1 MKIGGREMNE
11 RNRMGKIP
19 LVIGVTGHLEIRDE
33 DRDVLRETAKSELK
47 RLQERCPHTPV
58 VMLCALA
65 RGADLLCADAAE
77 EAGISLWAA
86 LPMDRAEYE
95 KDFSPEDLT
104 RLAHHIARAEK
115 MYTAPAA
122 EKAPESQDRDFCYR
136 QCGIH
141 IAEHCQILLA
151 LWDGGEDR
159 SGCGCAA
166 AVNALLEGRWEP
178 ERGTASRCAENAA
191 VIHVVT
197 PRKGADGGTAG
208 EVRILGDRN
217 AMAEILSRTEEFN
230 TLAESAGQDGYT
242 PLPEDA
248 GQEPGLQE
256 IQAVYRAADS
266 LSLRFAK
273 QYRRILSGL
282 AATGTLLTLAFLL
295 YDEKEMIPMILLC
308 GAMLVCAILLS
319 GRAARTACHRRY
331 IEYRALAEAM
341 RVQMF
346 LRYAGS
352 RVEAQRL
359 MSWTQQTETAW
370 ILCAVCAV
378 NAQKPAEKARDIRE
392 CWVRDQE
399 AYHTKAGRRTGR
411 KNEGNS
417 RLVRMILLCSV
428 AAYVVTLVFE
438 LLCGGLV
445 FRPVIK
451 MEDPDT
457 FRVVMKIVLGTL
469 SAGTL
474 FLSGYYGKMNL
485 ERETT
490 DHGKMTAFF
499 RTMSERIAAQGQT
512 ESLMETLAREEL
524 AENGSWCSYR
534 KDAEP
539 ELDL

>member
-1 MKIGGREMNE
+1 M
-11 RNRMGKIP
+11 
-19 LVIGVTGHLEIRDE
+19 
-33 DRDVLRETAKSELK
+33 
-47 RLQERCPHTPV
+47 
-58 VMLCALA
+58 
-65 RGADLLCADAAE
+65 
-77 EAGISLWAA
+77 
-86 LPMDRAEYE
+86 
-95 KDFSPEDLT
+95 
-104 RLAHHIARAEK
+104 
-115 MYTAPAA
+115 
-122 EKAPESQDRDFCYR
+122 
-136 QCGIH
+136 
-141 IAEHCQILLA
+141 
-151 LWDGGEDR
+151 
-159 SGCGCAA
+159 
-166 AVNALLEGRWEP
+166 
-178 ERGTASRCAENAA
+178 
-191 VIHVVT
+191 
-197 PRKGADGGTAG
+197 
-208 EVRILGDRN
+208 
-217 AMAEILSRTEEFN
+217 
-230 TLAESAGQDGYT
+230 
-242 PLPEDA
+242 
-248 GQEPGLQE
+248 
-256 IQAVYRAADS
+256 YRAADS

-399 AYHTKAGRRTGR
+399 AYHTKAGR
-411 KNEGNS
+411 
-417 RLVRMILLCSV
+417 
-428 AAYVVTLVFE
+428 
-438 LLCGGLV
+438 LV

>member
-1 MKIGGREMNE
+1 MRMDGQGMSE
-11 RNRMGKIP
+11 RNSSGKIP
-19 LVIGVTGHLEIRDE
+19 LVIGITGHLELRE
-33 DRDVLRETAKSELK
+33 KDRDMLREMVKRELG
-47 RLQERCPHTPV
+47 RLCERCPHTPV

-77 EAGISLWAA
+77 EAGIPLWAA
-86 LPMDRAEYE
+86 LPMERAEYE
-95 KDFSPEDLT
+95 KDFSPEDLA
-104 RLAHHIARAEK
+104 RLARHLARAEK
-115 MYTAPAA
+115 VYTAPVS
-122 EKAPESQDRDFCYR
+122 EKAPETESRDFRYR

-159 SGCGCAA
+159 SSCGCAA
-166 AVNALLEGRWEP
+166 AVNALLEGCWEP
-178 ERGTASRCAENAA
+178 ERGTASRSAENAV
-191 VIHVVT
+191 VIHVMT
-197 PRKGADGGTAG
+197 PRKGSAAGDAG

-217 AMAEILSRTEEFN
+217 AMAEILERTEEFN
-230 TLAESAGQDGYT
+230 TLAENAGQDGYA

-248 GQEPGLQE
+248 GKEPELQE
-256 IQAVYRAADS
+256 MQAVYRAADS

-273 QYRRILSGL
+273 QYRRILAGL

-295 YDEKEMIPMILLC
+295 YDEKDMIPMILLC
-308 GAMLVCAILLS
+308 GAMLACAVLLS
-319 GRAARTACHRRY
+319 GRAEHSACHRRY

-341 RVQMF
+341 RVQMY

-370 ILCAVCAV
+370 ILCAVCAL
-378 NAQKPAEKARDIRE
+378 NAQKPPETARDIRE
-392 CWVRDQE
+392 CWVMDQE
-399 AYHTKAGRRTGR
+399 AYHRKAGRRTGK
-411 KNEGNS
+411 KNEGNN
-417 RLVRMILLCSV
+417 RLVRIILLCS
-428 AAYVVTLVFE
+428 AAVYAATLAFE

-445 FRPVIK
+445 FHPVIG
-451 MEDPDT
+451 MEDPDA
-457 FRVVMKIVLGTL
+457 FRVMIKIVLGTL

-490 DHGKMTAFF
+490 DHGKMEVFF

-512 ESLMETLAREEL
+512 ESLMETLGREEL

-534 KDAEP
+534 RDAKP